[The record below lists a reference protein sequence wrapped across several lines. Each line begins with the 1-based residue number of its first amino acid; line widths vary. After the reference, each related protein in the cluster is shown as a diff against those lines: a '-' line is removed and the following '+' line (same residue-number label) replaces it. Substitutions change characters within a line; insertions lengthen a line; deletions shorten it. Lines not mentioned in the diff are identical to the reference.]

1 MITSASLSPK
11 GAAGDYYTLLLDI
24 STDLSLGEN
33 VGKFEE
39 MYGSSAP
46 DITHQLILQS
56 ATQSSSETLKELAEN
71 MLTLA
76 TRAIPTQPYVYP
88 QASLGCSIEQRT
100 VLQVFMLWRSRPKLS
115 PKTASVD
122 QMLYF
127 QHSRRSCPSKPKER
141 QVGVALGTLLQTWT
155 SGTFSESC

>member
-1 MITSASLSPK
+1 MITSASLSPE

-88 QASLGCSIEQRT
+88 LALLR
-100 VLQVFMLWRSRPKLS
+100 
-115 PKTASVD
+115 
-122 QMLYF
+122 LYYGAED
-127 QHSRRSCPSKPKER
+127 R
-141 QVGVALGTLLQTWT
+141 VAGLYALEGQTK
-155 SGTFSESC
+155 F

>member
-1 MITSASLSPK
+1 MITSASLSPE

-56 ATQSSSETLKELAEN
+56 ATQSSSETLKEWAKN

-76 TRAIPTQPYVYP
+76 TRAFPTLPYVIPKHCY
-88 QASLGCSIEQRT
+88 SCSI
-100 VLQVFMLWRSRPKLS
+100 
-115 PKTASVD
+115 
-122 QMLYF
+122 
-127 QHSRRSCPSKPKER
+127 
-141 QVGVALGTLLQTWT
+141 
-155 SGTFSESC
+155 